1 MFDDIS
7 IWKPRYNGLV
17 AKKKNHSCYFAL
29 QDCEEGN
36 WPENLDFI
44 HGESQFKS
52 VELPRPA
59 GEFIAVDESRK
70 GSFISRRYF

>member
-1 MFDDIS
+1 
-7 IWKPRYNGLV
+7 
-17 AKKKNHSCYFAL
+17 
-29 QDCEEGN
+29 
-36 WPENLDFI
+36 
-44 HGESQFKS
+44 